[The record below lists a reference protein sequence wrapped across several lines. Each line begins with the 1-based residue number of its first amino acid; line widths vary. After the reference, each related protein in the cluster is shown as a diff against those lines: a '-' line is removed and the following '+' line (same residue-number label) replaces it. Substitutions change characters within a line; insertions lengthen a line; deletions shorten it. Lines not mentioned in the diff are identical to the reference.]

1 LYAVLFEKMPKEET
15 LQTFLVEIEQYDLNY
30 DKNSTRNHILLDEK
44 YIKTTPGHFCVVQYW
59 IDG

>member
-1 LYAVLFEKMPKEET
+1 MPKEET